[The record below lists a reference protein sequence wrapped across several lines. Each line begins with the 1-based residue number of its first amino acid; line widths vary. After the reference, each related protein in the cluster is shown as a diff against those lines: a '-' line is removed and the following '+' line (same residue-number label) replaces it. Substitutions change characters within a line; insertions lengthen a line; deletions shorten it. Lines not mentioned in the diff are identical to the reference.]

1 MSYSKRALSKEGER
15 GSSDFIMQ
23 IVSLGNENTYI
34 LLIASCPLIY
44 FYSITEQSF
53 FMHRCDF

>member
-44 FYSITEQSF
+44 FYSITEQS
-53 FMHRCDF
+53 